1 VGHLG
6 ELEQLIL
13 FAVTALGDDA
23 YGGAIRAHIEERS
36 GRIVS
41 SGAINTTL
49 GRLAERR
56 LVVGRVGTPVPGR
69 AGRPRK
75 YYGPDTS
82 GGSRPAGKLHG
93 DSRDG
98 RGRVAAPRQT
108 RGGRELTPRR
118 APIGRLLAG
127 VFIRGADAPFIPRDL
142 DDAFNHDVARGL
154 APGLIDV
161 RLGLRSMVR
170 TPGLS
175 FVAVCALANGPQVS
189 FRP

>member
-1 VGHLG
+1 MSHLG

-13 FAVTALGDDA
+13 FAVTALADEA

-75 YYGPDTS
+75 YYSLT
-82 GGSRPAGKLHG
+82 PAG
-93 DSRDG
+93 
-98 RGRVAAPRQT
+98 A
-108 RGGRELTPRR
+108 RELR
-118 APIGRLLAG
+118 ASYTTIRAMAGGGLLQRL
-127 VFIRGADAPFIPRDL
+127 D
-142 DDAFNHDVARGL
+142 
-154 APGLIDV
+154 
-161 RLGLRSMVR
+161 
-170 TPGLS
+170 
-175 FVAVCALANGPQVS
+175 ALAERKN
-189 FRP
+189 

>member
-1 VGHLG
+1 VSHLG

-56 LVVGRVGTPVPGR
+56 LVIGRVGAPLTGR

-75 YYGPDTS
+75 YY
-82 GGSRPAGKLHG
+82 
-93 DSRDG
+93 
-98 RGRVAAPRQT
+98 
-108 RGGRELTPRR
+108 ELTPTGARDLQESYRMIR
-118 APIGRLLAG
+118 AIAGRLS
-127 VFIRGADAPFIPRDL
+127 RRL
-142 DDAFNHDVARGL
+142 D
-154 APGLIDV
+154 
-161 RLGLRSMVR
+161 
-170 TPGLS
+170 
-175 FVAVCALANGPQVS
+175 ALAEQE
-189 FRP
+189 R

>member
-1 VGHLG
+1 MGHLG

-41 SGAINTTL
+41 SGAISTTL

-75 YYGPDTS
+75 YYALT
-82 GGSRPAGKLHG
+82 PAG
-93 DSRDG
+93 
-98 RGRVAAPRQT
+98 A
-108 RGGRELTPRR
+108 
-118 APIGRLLAG
+118 
-127 VFIRGADAPFIPRDL
+127 RDL
-142 DDAFNHDVARGL
+142 KESYTTIRAMAGGVL
-154 APGLIDV
+154 Q
-161 RLGLRSMVR
+161 RLD
-170 TPGLS
+170 
-175 FVAVCALANGPQVS
+175 ALAEKKS
-189 FRP
+189 

>member
-1 VGHLG
+1 MGHLG

-13 FAVTALGDDA
+13 FAVAALGDDA

-75 YYGPDTS
+75 YYALT
-82 GGSRPAGKLHG
+82 PAG
-93 DSRDG
+93 
-98 RGRVAAPRQT
+98 A
-108 RGGRELTPRR
+108 
-118 APIGRLLAG
+118 
-127 VFIRGADAPFIPRDL
+127 RDL
-142 DDAFNHDVARGL
+142 KESYTMLRAMAGGL
-154 APGLIDV
+154 LK
-161 RLGLRSMVR
+161 RLE
-170 TPGLS
+170 
-175 FVAVCALANGPQVS
+175 ALAEQES
-189 FRP
+189 

>member
-1 VGHLG
+1 MGHLG

-56 LVVGRVGTPVPGR
+56 LVVGRVGTPVAGR

-75 YYGPDTS
+75 YYALT
-82 GGSRPAGKLHG
+82 PAG
-93 DSRDG
+93 
-98 RGRVAAPRQT
+98 A
-108 RGGRELTPRR
+108 
-118 APIGRLLAG
+118 
-127 VFIRGADAPFIPRDL
+127 RDL
-142 DDAFNHDVARGL
+142 KESYTTIRAMAG
-154 APGLIDV
+154 
-161 RLGLRSMVR
+161 
-170 TPGLS
+170 GLS
-175 FVAVCALANGPQVS
+175 KRLEALAEKKS
-189 FRP
+189 